1 MKTVAL
7 IGANGFVGSEI
18 ANAIVAEKQYSFIP
32 VTRDDNLEEA
42 IKKAE
47 VVIHAA
53 NSGKRFFAENNPEID
68 FKESVEKTS
77 IIRKLSINKRLIL
90 ISSISARTQLDTVYG
105 RNRRSCELIADT
117 DNSLVVRLGP
127 MYGAGKSI
135 GVLND
140 IINNKKVYAAQTT
153 KYAFVDIKY
162 NAQKIVSLINKNTLK
177 GIIEIGAKNGISL
190 EFLRNTLESAST
202 FEGKDDTQ
210 IPISP
215 DNDAPDANAV
225 ISFAK
230 SILDHKKWANDKIHD

>member
-18 ANAIVAEKQYSFIP
+18 TNALINEKRYSFIP
-32 VTRDDNLEEA
+32 VTRQDNLEEA

-47 VVIHAA
+47 VVIYAA

-68 FKESVEKTS
+68 FDESVEKTA
-77 IIRKLSINKRLIL
+77 IIKKLSINKRLIL
-90 ISSISARTQLDTVYG
+90 ISSISARTQLNTVYG
-105 RNRRSCELIADT
+105 RNRRACELIADT
-117 DNSLVVRLGP
+117 ENSLIVRLGP

-140 IINNKKVYAAQTT
+140 IINNKKVYAAPSTE
-153 KYAFVDIKY
+153 YAFVDVKY
-162 NAQKIVSLINKNTLK
+162 NAQKIVSFINNNSVK

-190 EFLRNTLESAST
+190 ESLRNTLQSTST
-202 FEGKDDTQ
+202 FEGEDDTQ

-215 DNDAPDANAV
+215 ANDAPDVNAV

-230 SILDHKKWANDKIHD
+230 SIIEYKK

>member
-18 ANAIVAEKQYSFIP
+18 ANAIINEKRYSFIP
-32 VTRDDNLEEA
+32 VTRHDNLEEV

-68 FKESVEKTS
+68 FKESVEKTE
-77 IIRKLSINKRLIL
+77 IIKKLSINKRLIL

-117 DNSLVVRLGP
+117 EKSLIIRLGP
-127 MYGAGKSI
+127 MYGTDKSI

-140 IINNKKVYAAQTT
+140 IINNRKVYAAPTT
-153 KYAFVDIKY
+153 EYAFVDVRY
-162 NAQKIVSLINKNTLK
+162 NAKKIISLVSEDDTI

-190 EFLRNTLESAST
+190 ESLRNKLKSTST

-210 IPISP
+210 IPVSP
-215 DNDAPDANAV
+215 PNDAPDVNEV
-225 ISFAK
+225 LLFAK
-230 SILDHKKWANDKIHD
+230 SIME

>member
-18 ANAIVAEKQYSFIP
+18 ANAIINEKRYSFIP
-32 VTRDDNLEEA
+32 VTRHDNLEKA
-42 IKKAE
+42 IQKAE

-68 FKESVEKTS
+68 FKESVEKTE
-77 IIRKLSINKRLIL
+77 IIKKLSINKRLIL

-117 DNSLVVRLGP
+117 EKSLIIRLGP
-127 MYGAGKSI
+127 MYGTDKSI

-140 IINNKKVYAAQTT
+140 IINNRKVYAAPTT
-153 KYAFVDIKY
+153 EYAFVDVRY
-162 NAQKIVSLINKNTLK
+162 NAKKIISLVSEDDTI

-190 EFLRNTLESAST
+190 ESLRNKLKSTST

-210 IPISP
+210 IPVSP
-215 DNDAPDANAV
+215 PNDAPDVNEV
-225 ISFAK
+225 LLFAK
-230 SILDHKKWANDKIHD
+230 SIME